1 MFKYGR
7 GSLTR
12 LAQGR
17 MALQRVAHRTLE
29 VSKVDI
35 SVAEVLRDRARQV
48 ELVRAKKSF
57 TMNSRHL
64 TGHAMDLW
72 AYVNGGVSW
81 DWEHYYEIARSAKV
95 ASMELDV
102 DLIWGGVWDRHLN
115 ELSND
120 FKAETE
126 AYTARRKASHPHKN
140 VLLDGPHFQL
150 DWRKY
155 PK

>member
-17 MALQRVAHRTLE
+17 LALQRVAHRALE
-29 VSKVDI
+29 LSKVDI
-35 SVAEVLRDRARQV
+35 SVAEVLRSRERQV
-48 ELVRAKKSF
+48 ELVRTKKSF

-72 AYVNGGVSW
+72 AYVDGGVSW
-81 DWEHYYEIARSAKV
+81 DWAHYYEIARAVK
-95 ASMELDV
+95 AAAMELEV
-102 DLIWGGVWDRHLN
+102 DLVWGGVWDKHLN
-115 ELSND
+115 ELSGD
-120 FKAETE
+120 FKKETE
-126 AYTARRKASHPHKN
+126 DYTARRKALRPNKD

-150 DWRKY
+150 DWKKY
-155 PK
+155 PV